1 MPTTWTFDDIENK
14 HDVYRGQEC
23 MKKFCEFIRENTR
36 KIINFEKTEMM
47 PLTNE
52 HQELYE
58 KTKI

>member
-14 HDVYRGQEC
+14 HDVYRGEEC

-52 HQELYE
+52 H
-58 KTKI
+58 

>member
-1 MPTTWTFDDIENK
+1 
-14 HDVYRGQEC
+14 